1 MSSIKVRVITSF
13 AIIAIVIP
21 PLVLGGI
28 WLDLLAA
35 FIVLSGGYELLGLSE
50 NVRKWPKWLIPM
62 EILFVWA
69 LLFGVSEK
77 LAFPLLGVMVLLAM
91 SMPVISKAVDGRDVF
106 LLSVYL
112 CIFYLFGMSFLKL
125 YAKDP
130 LYFWFMA
137 IATYLCD
144 TAAFF
149 CGSLF
154 GKHKLCPRI
163 SPKKTLEGAIGGWL
177 VACIGAFLFACCVD
191 LGGFPLWA
199 RLLAS
204 MILPFSAQIG
214 DLAFSAIKRF
224 YGIKDFSSLLP
235 GHGGVLDR
243 IDSLVFNF
251 VVFYALLVVRGI

>member
-130 LYFWFMA
+130 LYFGLWRLRP
-137 IATYLCD
+137 ICVIRQLSS
-144 TAAFF
+144 AAP
-149 CGSLF
+149 CLAS
-154 GKHKLCPRI
+154 I
-163 SPKKTLEGAIGGWL
+163 SC
-177 VACIGAFLFACCVD
+177 VRAFLRKKRWRERSA
-191 LGGFPLWA
+191 GGLW
-199 RLLAS
+199 LAS
-204 MILPFSAQIG
+204 APFCSHAVWI
-214 DLAFSAIKRF
+214 
-224 YGIKDFSSLLP
+224 
-235 GHGGVLDR
+235 
-243 IDSLVFNF
+243 
-251 VVFYALLVVRGI
+251 